1 MTELGLIVVINCAAL
16 VFAALLARWTSNR
29 DAGSAEVRR
38 VGAAIRRALEAFV
51 WRQLGLVALAAG
63 ALIVAAS
70 LLHGTIVPARP
81 TLGGLEA
88 AFWSCIGL
96 ALGSVSVSLT
106 AYLSA
111 RIASSASL
119 RTSMATRLSLDRALS
134 VAIRAG
140 GASGLLTEAVSTL
153 GLCAWLGLLIAI
165 KGGLSASP
173 EQAVALARSLI
184 AVLPSY
190 GFGAVAAALV
200 LQRSGACYLC
210 AGELGATLGGEHR
223 AGLGEHDARNPAIVA
238 SLVGDHLGKITV
250 RSVDLFVSSTLASSV
265 AVIIGVTALRSSA
278 ANVGAAY
285 SLACVPF
292 VVRSFGVIASGFG
305 LMVVRSDEGCSPA
318 NALWRGQVTTSV
330 VTLGG
335 IVGAS
340 VWLLGDYPRWWLIA
354 AGTLGMLAAASAG
367 HLARLRADRRGAI
380 VRELVDA
387 LRSQDLGAITLAMSA
402 GLRSVPAPLLVIAAA
417 MVATWHLGQASSVP
431 GGALIASLT
440 AVMAML
446 GCGPYLLAVSLFGPL
461 AANAQGVAT
470 MGSKESHAE
479 GERRSAKLVEAG
491 WSATTV
497 ADTYLLVVG
506 CLTALLAAATLPLLT
521 LDPLEAMDLPAV
533 NVAEPLVGWSGALG
547 AAAVAAYAGGVIQA
561 CVRGVRGVTA
571 EVVRQLGGFVTGSG
585 AAQVPQ
591 DYTPSY
597 RICIETAA
605 RGALHR
611 VLPEVGLG
619 LLGPI
624 GLALL
629 LGLAYRPVDPRLVHQ
644 ALASFVFVA
653 TVTGLI
659 GALALDGVRGA
670 LSAARRAD
678 RARGSLTIS
687 NASAATDAVAGV
699 LGNSAGPAAHLLV
712 KAAAVTSLAVAP
724 FLT

>member
-1 MTELGLIVVINCAAL
+1 MTELGLIVVINCAAV
-16 VFAALLARWTSNR
+16 VFAALLARWTSTR
-29 DAGSAEVRR
+29 DAGGTEARR

-51 WRQLGLVALAAG
+51 WRQFGVVALAAG
-63 ALIVAAS
+63 VLIVAAS
-70 LLHGTIVPARP
+70 LLHGTVVPAGP

-88 AFWSCIGL
+88 AFWSCVGL
-96 ALGSVSVSLT
+96 VLGAVSASLT

-111 RIASSASL
+111 RIASNASL
-119 RTSMATRLSLDRALS
+119 RTIVAARLSLDRALS
-134 VAIRAG
+134 VAIRAS
-140 GASGLLTEAVSTL
+140 GASGLLVEAVSTL

-173 EQAVALARSLI
+173 EQALALARSLT

-200 LQRSGACYLC
+200 LQRSGAYYLC

-223 AGLGEHDARNPAIVA
+223 AGLHQHDARNPAIIA

-250 RSVDLFVSSTLASSV
+250 RSVDLFVSSALANSV
-265 AVIIGVTALRSSA
+265 AVIVGVTVLRSSPDDL
-278 ANVGAAY
+278 GSAY

-305 LMVVRSDEGCSPA
+305 VMVVRSDEARSPA
-318 NALWRGQVTTSV
+318 HALWRGQITTAV

-340 VWLLGDYPRWWLIA
+340 AWLLGDHPRWWLIA
-354 AGTLGMLAAASAG
+354 AGTLGITAAAAAG
-367 HLARLRADRRGAI
+367 YLARLRADRRTAT
-380 VRELVDA
+380 VREMLDA
-387 LRSQDLGAITLAMSA
+387 LRAQDLTTIAQGMGAGM
-402 GLRSVPAPLLVIAAA
+402 RSVPVPLLVIAAA
-417 MVATWHLGQASSVP
+417 MVATWQLGRASSVP
-431 GGALIASLT
+431 GGAVIASLT

-446 GCGPYLLAVSLFGPL
+446 ACGPYLLAVGMFGPL
-461 AANAQGVAT
+461 ATNAQGVAA
-470 MGSKESHAE
+470 MGSGDAHAE
-479 GERRSAKLVEAG
+479 GQRRSAKLAEAG
-491 WSATTV
+491 GLATAV
-497 ADTYLLVVG
+497 ADTYLLVAG
-506 CLTALLAAATLPLLT
+506 CLTALLAATVLPLLA
-521 LDPLEAMDLPAV
+521 LDPSKPLDLPAI
-533 NVAEPLVGWSGALG
+533 NLAQPLVGWSGALG
-547 AAAVAAYAGGVIQA
+547 AAAVAAYAGGVVQA
-561 CVRGVRGVTA
+561 CARGVRSVTG
-571 EVVRQLGGFVTGSG
+571 EVVRQLGGFAAGSSTP
-585 AAQVPQ
+585 QVPR

-597 RICIETAA
+597 RICIETAS
-605 RGALHR
+605 RGALLR

-619 LLGPI
+619 LVGPI

-629 LGLAYRPVDPRLVHQ
+629 LGLAYRPVDPTLAHQ
-644 ALASFVFVA
+644 ALASFVIIA
-653 TVTGLI
+653 SVTGLV

-678 RARGSLTIS
+678 RARGSLAIS